1 MGIGPGAARVNGM
14 VRGAAAIEAHP
25 AAWHTARK
33 TPEGPMTDFA
43 ERRRIMVDTQIRPSD
58 VPRFPVIDAFL
69 RIPREAFVPDGRQ
82 EAAYVEENLPIAP
95 GRVMLEP
102 RTLAKLVDA
111 LALGPE
117 DLVLDVGSGLGYS
130 AAILS
135 RLAGT
140 VVALESDDEMA
151 REAEAALTRHGLDN
165 AALVTGPLAE
175 GAARHGPYDAILIQ
189 GGVETLPDAIADQL
203 AEDGRIGAVFMD
215 GALGEARIG
224 RKHGGRIAWRLA
236 FNATAPVLEGFEA
249 ARAFTL

>member
-1 MGIGPGAARVNGM
+1 MGIGPGQGAVNGARPPPPIEAAR
-14 VRGAAAIEAHP
+14 R
-25 AAWHTARK
+25 AWHMAPE

-43 ERRRIMVDTQIRPSD
+43 ARRRMMVDTQIRPSD
-58 VPRFPVIDAFL
+58 VTRFPVIDAFL
-69 RIPREAFVPDGRQ
+69 RIPREAFVPEGRQ
-82 EAAYVEENLPIAP
+82 EAAYVEENLPLGQ

-140 VVALESDDEMA
+140 VVALEEDEDMA
-151 REAEAALTRHGLDN
+151 REAEAALSQRGLDN
-165 AALVTGPLAE
+165 AAVVTGPLSG
-175 GAARHGPYDAILIQ
+175 GAPKHGPYDAILIQ
-189 GGVETLPDAIADQL
+189 GGIESLPDAIADQL
-203 AEDGRIGAVFMD
+203 AEDGRIGTVFMD

-236 FNATAPVLEGFEA
+236 FNAAAPVLGGFET